1 MECEF
6 LIDDVVVALIPR
18 LDSVADAFDADA
30 LNDLE
35 VLVPIVDVV
44 VVNEM
49 AELEWEGAVDRR
61 TQHHFLV
68 ATDQLS

>member
-6 LIDDVVVALIPR
+6 LIDDVVVALISR

-30 LNDLE
+30 LNDFE
-35 VLVPIVDVV
+35 VLVPVVDVV

-49 AELEWEGAVDRR
+49 
-61 TQHHFLV
+61 LV
-68 ATDQLS
+68 ATDWLS